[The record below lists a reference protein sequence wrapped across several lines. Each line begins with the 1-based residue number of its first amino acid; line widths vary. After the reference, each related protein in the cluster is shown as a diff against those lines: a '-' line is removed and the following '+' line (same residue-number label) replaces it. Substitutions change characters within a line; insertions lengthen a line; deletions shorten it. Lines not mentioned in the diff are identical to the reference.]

1 MASTVNDQ
9 FFDDAKGFYYDKLFD
24 KKERITV
31 EGTEGWIPL
40 WAGISTAAQ
49 AKAVWKVM
57 KDKEKFNTYV
67 PLPTF
72 NASHPKF
79 DPLNGY
85 WRGPVWL
92 DQFYFG
98 VEGLKRYG
106 YHTFALEL
114 QNKLFKNAAGML
126 SDAPIYE
133 NYHPLTGKGLNAI
146 NFSWSAA
153 HLLMLLKK

>member
-1 MASTVNDQ
+1 
-9 FFDDAKGFYYDKLFD
+9 
-24 KKERITV
+24 
-31 EGTEGWIPL
+31 
-40 WAGISTAAQ
+40 
-49 AKAVWKVM
+49 M
-57 KDKEKFNTYV
+57 KDKEKFNTLV

-72 NASHPKF
+72 TASHPKF

-85 WRGPVWL
+85 RRGPVWL

-106 YHTFALEL
+106 YYTFAAEL
-114 QNKLFKNAAGML
+114 QNRLFKNAEGLL

-146 NFSWSAA
+146 NFSCSAA
-153 HLLMLLKK
+153 HILMLLKK